1 MNYRTTCPRCGSVF
15 RLGEDQLKAADGW
28 AQCGVC
34 GENFDTH
41 ASLLLEDGS
50 PLAAPIPTADRSSA
64 KAASPE
70 IGSVLPPATGP
81 APEVPRPEPDRLP
94 SIILI
99 DPDIPVPDDFGP
111 LPEIPARRD
120 APRPSAPPPHGTA
133 QDESPV
139 AQIEYAAAGHV
150 APTDAPQ
157 VVPDEPPQGLT
168 ENAPRPDLTENDTA
182 GEATGDDLLAE
193 PPDDLADAAFTP
205 YVPPR
210 RKRTW
215 AWAVAS
221 LVLLTLLAAQSA
233 YFLRDPL
240 VTHVPE
246 TRPVMERM
254 CALLGCTLSLPKNLA
269 LLQIVGSDLE
279 TESAEHLTLTLTL
292 GNRAATAQ
300 AWPVL
305 VLTLT
310 DQANRPLARRS
321 FAPTEYLGD
330 AGRVAR
336 GIPARSEQPLTLPL
350 SVRDL
355 KPMGFDLKLVY

>member
-41 ASLLLEDGS
+41 ATLLLEDGS
-50 PLAAPIPTADRSSA
+50 PLAGPIPTRDNSTAPAGAGVSQATAQQADDSRNSE
-64 KAASPE
+64 PE
-70 IGSVLPPATGP
+70 
-81 APEVPRPEPDRLP
+81 RLP

-99 DPDIPVPDDFGP
+99 DPDIPPPDDFGP
-111 LPEIPARRD
+111 LPAIPDRQD
-120 APRPSAPPPHGTA
+120 VLPAPAPSANTA
-133 QDESPV
+133 DGSPSARV
-139 AQIEYAAAGHV
+139 EYA
-150 APTDAPQ
+150 
-157 VVPDEPPQGLT
+157 EPP
-168 ENAPRPDLTENDTA
+168 
-182 GEATGDDLLAE
+182 ATGDVARESVSKADHEAPRDEASDEIDGEASAE
-193 PPDDLADAAFTP
+193 ATTDFADASFDA
-205 YVPPR
+205 YVPR

-215 AWAVAS
+215 AWALAS
-221 LVLLTLLAAQSA
+221 LVLLTLLGAQLA

-240 VTHVPE
+240 VTHMPQA
-246 TRPVMERM
+246 RPAMERM
-254 CALLGCTLSLPKNLA
+254 CALLDCTLSLPKNLA

-292 GNRAATAQ
+292 GNRAPYTQ

-321 FAPTEYLGD
+321 FAPAEYLGG
-330 AGRVAR
+330 AQRVAA
-336 GIPARSEQPLTLPL
+336 GIAPRSEQPLALAL
-350 SVRDL
+350 AVRDL
-355 KPMGFDLKLVY
+355 RPMGFDLKLVY

>member
-1 MNYRTTCPRCGSVF
+1 VNYRTTCPRCGSVF

-41 ASLLLEDGS
+41 ASLLQEGGS
-50 PLAAPIPTADRSSA
+50 PLAGPIPTTDRR
-64 KAASPE
+64 
-70 IGSVLPPATGP
+70 PATQAP
-81 APEVPRPEPDRLP
+81 AADAKEAQRPAVAAPDTPADAEPERLP

-99 DPDIPVPDDFGP
+99 DPDIPPPDDFGP
-111 LPEIPARRD
+111 LPDIPARKE
-120 APRPSAPPPHGTA
+120 PAPPAVDALPA
-133 QDESPV
+133 EERASPA
-139 AQIEYAAAGHV
+139 AQIEYAEAHAPDDAAE
-150 APTDAPQ
+150 AASLL
-157 VVPDEPPQGLT
+157 DEPGIEAGTDETTDDALAVD
-168 ENAPRPDLTENDTA
+168 EADT
-182 GEATGDDLLAE
+182 LV
-193 PPDDLADAAFTP
+193 DAFDT
-205 YVPPR
+205 YPPR
-210 RKRTW
+210 RRRTW
-215 AWAVAS
+215 PWALAA
-221 LVLLTLLAAQSA
+221 LLLLTVLAGQLA

-246 TRPVMERM
+246 TRPAMERA
-254 CALLGCTLSLPKNLA
+254 CAHLGCTLSLPKNLA

-292 GNRAATAQ
+292 GNRAPYTQ

-321 FAPTEYLGD
+321 FAPAEYLGD
-330 AGRVAR
+330 PKRVAA
-336 GIPARSEQPLTLPL
+336 GIPPRSEQPLTLAL
-350 SVRDL
+350 AVREL